1 MHLHCSTKGWSAP
14 RVSTPVR
21 STFIFVSSSTRAARQ
36 LCRAPSLSRSR
47 CRFNVCFP
55 LWFHSWHRTLTRL
68 NDPRLLALPTP
79 FCLPSR
85 VVLRRLLSPPQPK
98 ATKSGSA
105 KKPAAAPYSKGKAT
119 KAPKNPLFE
128 KRPRNFGIGK

>member
-1 MHLHCSTKGWSAP
+1 M
-14 RVSTPVR
+14 TPAFSR
-21 STFIFVSSSTRAARQ
+21 FQR
-36 LCRAPSLSRSR
+36 LSL
-47 CRFNVCFP
+47 F
-55 LWFHSWHRTLTRL
+55 
-68 NDPRLLALPTP
+68 LPV
-79 FCLPSR
+79 F
-85 VVLRRLLSPPQPK
+85 VLRRLLSPPQPK